1 MALGEHSDAR
11 LSGHVVKMADYILIA
26 SVILI
31 TLLFTLWGYFCP
43 R

>member
-11 LSGHVVKMADYILIA
+11 LPSHVVKMAAYMLIA

-31 TLLFTLWGYFCP
+31 TLLFTLWGYLCP